1 MVQKAKNKIYKI
13 LRWSEKYT
21 KTDMVYLAKG
31 GFWVTFGQSITSIL
45 SLALLVAFANLLP
58 KETYGVYRYILA
70 LAGIFNI
77 FTLTGMNRSVAR
89 AVAAGSEGVLRASV
103 RYKLKW
109 NLIMLTAF
117 WVLGGYY
124 LINDNSLF
132 AISFFILGIFVPA
145 TLAFNTYEAY
155 LEGKKEFKIANISSV
170 ISTFIYIVGILA
182 VILLNGEIVWLIAA
196 YGITTF
202 TSAIFF
208 YIFILRKFKP
218 PIDTSAIETL
228 KYGRHLSYIRII
240 GPIVSQIDKIIIAHF
255 WGPAQLATYWLAMAV
270 PSRAIFFIKRWISI
284 GFPKFAAKTPKE
296 INTVF
301 YRRILQGMSIGL
313 IITIVYVLVAPYLFK
328 YLLPQYLDGIVYS
341 QILAISFIF
350 AMPNR
355 YISLLFESQKLTSV
369 IFINSLIQST
379 LVILLYIVLGIWGGI
394 LGLVI
399 ARVLNSFIS
408 MLINIAMWRKNGKI

>member
-132 AISFFILGIFVPA
+132 AISFFILGIFVH
-145 TLAFNTYEAY
+145 
-155 LEGKKEFKIANISSV
+155 
-170 ISTFIYIVGILA
+170 
-182 VILLNGEIVWLIAA
+182 
-196 YGITTF
+196 
-202 TSAIFF
+202 
-208 YIFILRKFKP
+208 
-218 PIDTSAIETL
+218 D
-228 KYGRHLSYIRII
+228 
-240 GPIVSQIDKIIIAHF
+240 D
-255 WGPAQLATYWLAMAV
+255 
-270 PSRAIFFIKRWISI
+270 
-284 GFPKFAAKTPKE
+284 
-296 INTVF
+296 
-301 YRRILQGMSIGL
+301 
-313 IITIVYVLVAPYLFK
+313 
-328 YLLPQYLDGIVYS
+328 
-341 QILAISFIF
+341 
-350 AMPNR
+350 
-355 YISLLFESQKLTSV
+355 
-369 IFINSLIQST
+369 
-379 LVILLYIVLGIWGGI
+379 
-394 LGLVI
+394 
-399 ARVLNSFIS
+399 
-408 MLINIAMWRKNGKI
+408 